1 VPGNSGA
8 TGDLS
13 ALGVDSAAE
22 RLYRQVLRTAPA
34 DLPAHLAA
42 LGWTAEQG
50 QAAYRTLVTA
60 GLVVEGTSGALVPE
74 PPQDAIGRLIEQE
87 AARLETRR
95 RELVNARSM
104 METFVRDQRRHPGHR
119 AEASTLEVVPRPD
132 VVGALEHATRTT
144 SGLIR
149 HFILSTAT
157 VPARDEPLVRWV
169 QSQVA
174 QGRPLR
180 TIYPASFLQ
189 SGNVHGAMWVRD
201 WADVGEEQRLVEQVP
216 HAYTVFGEEL
226 ALACTEWGVVTDDLV
241 AIRSPLLVRALIA
254 IFDEAWRVGLPVP
267 HSSYEA
273 ASGDRLLPLLAA
285 GLKDEAIARYL
296 GISLRTVRRRVAEL
310 MAELGAQTRFQLGSA
325 AERRGLLSTDRS

>member
-1 VPGNSGA
+1 MS
-8 TGDLS
+8 GDLS
-13 ALGVDSAAE
+13 ALGVDPTAE
-22 RLYRQVLRTAPA
+22 RLYRHTLTMPPA
-34 DLPAHLAA
+34 ALPAHVAA

-50 QAAYRTLVTA
+50 AAACQALVAA
-60 GLVVEGTSGALVPE
+60 GLLVEGRSGALVPE

-95 RELVNARSM
+95 RELVDAQAVIDTFAR
-104 METFVRDQRRHPGHR
+104 EHQRHPAHQ
-119 AEASTLEVVPRPD
+119 APETSTLEVVPRPG
-132 VVGALEHATRTT
+132 VVAALEQATRTT

-157 VPARDEPLVRWV
+157 VPARDEPLVRWF
-169 QSQVA
+169 QGQVA
-174 QGRPLR
+174 QGRQLR

-201 WADVGEEQRLVEQVP
+201 WADVGEEQRLMEQVP

-226 ALACTEWGVVTDDLV
+226 ALACTEWGVVTEDMV
-241 AIRSPLLVRALIA
+241 AIRSPMLVRALVT

-267 HSSYEA
+267 HSTYEA
-273 ASGDRLLPLLAA
+273 ALGDRLLAMLAA

-296 GISLRTVRRRVAEL
+296 GISLRTVRRRVAAL
-310 MAELGAQTRFQLGSA
+310 MDELGAQTRFQLGSA
-325 AERRGLLSTDRS
+325 AERRGLLSSNES